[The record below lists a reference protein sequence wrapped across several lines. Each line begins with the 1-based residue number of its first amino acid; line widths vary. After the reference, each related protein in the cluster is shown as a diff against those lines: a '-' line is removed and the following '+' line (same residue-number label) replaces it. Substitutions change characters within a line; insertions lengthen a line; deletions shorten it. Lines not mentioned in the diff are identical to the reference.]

1 MGTGGSRAIDY
12 EINKMAMKRGAVGE
26 SKMIGPIGIKQKQQ
40 VRQQPKQQQ
49 TVKKVQIKKQPIM
62 KQTTTQVT
70 QKQPKSILK
79 ESNTQYNTNNASQR
93 NYRDD
98 DDNNTNI
105 NHCCNH
111 HCCNCNN
118 NHLPSCTCNNNTH
131 HICTLSH
138 THNCTCHNTNHNH
151 IVHSSPIDSTIEHIP
166 QHQYQCHQPS
176 YCPYHQTQTQQLTR
190 HTHLPPPHI
199 VDLTP
204 LLQSDT
210 SDLITYEYKK
220 NRLFLSDDEK
230 FKAIPLAKPHSPP
243 TILYHKI
250 YNIHTSSI
258 TSILTLSPSCEGI
271 HYATA
276 STDNTIKLWS
286 ALFHM
291 LSHITTQHAHSTC
304 LAQHKRKYL
313 LSAEGVYIYMY
324 KLRPPHKTHF
334 IFRSHT
340 AEVLH
345 IMPLSQDVFISSGK
359 DATIRLWKEN
369 VIRFYEGHRSCVR
382 KVSKVFNMRN
392 MASYGDDKKIFIWEY
407 TQAIALNSIDVYY
420 TCADIVGTN
429 FGFVTGSY
437 DNKLRMYN
445 MKEGNGE
452 LFAVFDMD
460 YYYCRNIIIAN
471 EEENVYLFT
480 NFINEIIALDVK
492 ERTVVKV
499 LKGNVGECKVNMVV
513 KDYQWVN
520 HEDEHEKNVIAV
532 CDDGCAY
539 VWNCGFLNET
549 AVNTENADEQAEDYE
564 PTIEQY
570 TVDDGDNNTEHVVNS
585 EKEVEIDQEEL
596 MTESES

>member
-1 MGTGGSRAIDY
+1 MGTGGSRVRDY
-12 EINKMAMKRGAVGE
+12 EINKMAMKRGAVGA
-26 SKMIGPIGIKQKQQ
+26 SKVKGQVGSKQKQQ
-40 VRQQPKQQQ
+40 VKQQPKQQQ
-49 TVKKVQIKKQPIM
+49 QQPVKKVQIKKQPIT
-62 KQTTTQVT
+62 KQITTHVM

-79 ESNTQYNTNNASQR
+79 ESNTRNNTNNAPQR

-98 DDNNTNI
+98 DDDNNTML
-105 NHCCNH
+105 NHCNH

-118 NHLPSCTCNNNTH
+118 THL
-131 HICTLSH
+131 LS
-138 THNCTCHNTNHNH
+138 CTCHNHNHNH
-151 IVHSSPIDSTIEHIP
+151 IIHSSPIDSSIVHIP
-166 QHQYQCHQPS
+166 QHQHQPS
-176 YCPYHQTQTQQLTR
+176 YCPYHQTQTQQRTR

-258 TSILTLSPSCEGI
+258 TCILTLSPSCEGI
-271 HYATA
+271 HYATS

-420 TCADIVGTN
+420 TCADIVGTD

-520 HEDEHEKNVIAV
+520 HQDEHEKNVIAV

-539 VWNCGFLNET
+539 VWNCGFLHET
-549 AVNTENADEQAEDYE
+549 DVNTENADEQAEDYE
-564 PTIEQY
+564 PTIEEY
-570 TVDDGDNNTEHVVNS
+570 TVDDGGDDDDDNNTEHVVNS
-585 EKEVEIDQEEL
+585 EKEVEIDQEAL
-596 MTESES
+596 MTENES

>member
-1 MGTGGSRAIDY
+1 
-12 EINKMAMKRGAVGE
+12 
-26 SKMIGPIGIKQKQQ
+26 
-40 VRQQPKQQQ
+40 
-49 TVKKVQIKKQPIM
+49 
-62 KQTTTQVT
+62 
-70 QKQPKSILK
+70 
-79 ESNTQYNTNNASQR
+79 
-93 NYRDD
+93 
-98 DDNNTNI
+98 
-105 NHCCNH
+105 
-111 HCCNCNN
+111 
-118 NHLPSCTCNNNTH
+118 
-131 HICTLSH
+131 
-138 THNCTCHNTNHNH
+138 
-151 IVHSSPIDSTIEHIP
+151 
-166 QHQYQCHQPS
+166 
-176 YCPYHQTQTQQLTR
+176 
-190 HTHLPPPHI
+190 
-199 VDLTP
+199 
-204 LLQSDT
+204 
-210 SDLITYEYKK
+210 
-220 NRLFLSDDEK
+220 
-230 FKAIPLAKPHSPP
+230 
-243 TILYHKI
+243 
-250 YNIHTSSI
+250 
-258 TSILTLSPSCEGI
+258 
-271 HYATA
+271 
-276 STDNTIKLWS
+276 
-286 ALFHM
+286 M

-570 TVDDGDNNTEHVVNS
+570 TVDDDDGDNNTEHVVNS
-585 EKEVEIDQEEL
+585 EKEVEIDQEAL